1 MIPVAVE
8 KNGPM
13 TNRLSVPFF
22 KEVPGNIPIERL
34 SSLLHKEA
42 KTELGFAPW
51 KAYPYQPQVSYVM
64 AHNNESIFL
73 KFYVTEQF
81 VSAAHGAIN
90 APVYE
95 DSCVE
100 FFIGFDETG
109 YYNFEFN
116 CIGACL
122 AAFGGDRDSRRL
134 LAEESIGKIRSQAV
148 VTREGG
154 KEAVHWTITLAI
166 PLEVFEFHCLS
177 SLSGVQSRANF
188 YKCGDGLPEP
198 HYLCWSEVESPEP
211 DFHRPQF
218 FGTLS
223 FL

>member
-8 KNGPM
+8 KNGPT
-13 TNRLSVPFF
+13 TNLLSVPFF
-22 KEVPGNIPIERL
+22 KEVQSDIPIERL

-42 KTELGFAPW
+42 KNDLTFAPW
-51 KAYPYQPQVSYVM
+51 KAFPYQPQVSYVL

-81 VSAAHGAIN
+81 VSAAYGATN

-100 FFIGFDETG
+100 FFISFDESG

-122 AAFGGDRDSRRL
+122 ASFGSTRSSREL
-134 LAEESIGKIRSQAV
+134 LTEESIGKIRSQAV

-166 PLEVFEFHCLS
+166 PLEAFEFHSLP
-177 SLSGVQSRANF
+177 SLSGVRCRANF
-188 YKCGDGLPEP
+188 YKCGDALPEP
-198 HYLCWSEVESPEP
+198 HYLAWSEIEAPEP
-211 DFHRPQF
+211 DFHLPQF

-223 FL
+223 FV

>member
-8 KNGPM
+8 KNGPT
-13 TNRLSVPFF
+13 TNLLSVPFF
-22 KEVPGNIPIERL
+22 QEVPSNIPIERL
-34 SSLLHKEA
+34 SSLLHKEGRN
-42 KTELGFAPW
+42 ELAFASW
-51 KAYPYQPQVSYVM
+51 KAYPYQPEVSYVM
-64 AHNNESIFL
+64 AHNNECIFL

-81 VSAAHGAIN
+81 VSAAHGAPN

-100 FFIGFDETG
+100 FFIGFDDTG

-122 AAFGGDRDSRRL
+122 ASFGSARDSRRL
-134 LAEESIGKIRSQAV
+134 LSEESIGKIRSQAV
-148 VTREGG
+148 VTRNGG
-154 KEAVHWTITLAI
+154 KDAVHWTITLI
-166 PLEVFEFHCLS
+166 LPLAAFECHHLA
-177 SLSGVQSRANF
+177 SLSGVYCRANF

-198 HYLCWSEVESPEP
+198 HYLAWSEVESPEP
-211 DFHRPQF
+211 DFHLPQF